1 MRGRR
6 PLVVF
11 YTVSGA
17 AALVYEVAWT
27 RLLTLQLGHTVAAA
41 TTVLAA
47 FMGGLAIGAWAAGA
61 VRGLDSWSAQRA
73 LTVYAAL
80 ELAVAATALLLP
92 VGLRATIPILAWAYS
107 DGQAAARFAVVRVV
121 ISLLLVGAPAAAM
134 GATFPITAAAT
145 ARSASDAGTLYAA
158 NTTGA
163 AIGAI
168 AAGFWLIPALGL
180 RQTTW
185 IGVALNL
192 VAAAG
197 ALRLALAGD
206 AAQGARVSPVVAQSA
221 KPQHRQRSRSTL
233 SVAAAPSAQPQ
244 RPHRSRS
251 TLTAAAAPSPQP
263 QHPQRSRSTVGVAAA
278 TISGF
283 SALVYEVAW
292 TRLLVLV
299 IGPTTYA
306 FATMAASFIT
316 GLALGSTV
324 GTRVARRTQ
333 QPALWVAGLLVAGGV
348 AASVAAWYAA
358 TRMPLTVASQVADP
372 AADFASVVWRQALA
386 VGILLLPMTLALGAT
401 FPLALA
407 MAAGTESSSIAR
419 DTARVYT
426 ANTIGAIAGA
436 LAAGFVLIPWIGL
449 RETIRGAAVLSA
461 LGGALVLVV
470 AIRSTRL
477 QRPAGLLALTIPTV
491 AALIAILAVPPWDRS
506 LLASGAYKYAPYLA
520 GTDLDAVLRAGTLVY
535 YKEGSSGTV
544 SVRDLTGTRSLSIDG
559 KVDASNAGDMLTQ
572 RLLGLLPVLIHGHA
586 KEIAVIG
593 LGSGVTA
600 GSALATGA
608 VEHADVIEISPEVV
622 AASHFF
628 DKESGRPLAR
638 PGVRLIVGD
647 GRSHLLLTPRQY
659 DVIIS
664 EPSNPWMAGVASLFT
679 REFFEAARAR
689 LGADGVICQ
698 WAHTYDIHPED
709 LRSIV
714 GTFSAVFPQGS
725 MWLVGGGDL
734 LLIGAKTGD
743 IAARLDA
750 AAGGARQPSVESALA
765 DVGVAPGT
773 AAFGLLSLF
782 SGGPDDIQRFAN
794 AAGIQTDDR
803 NGLEYSA
810 PRAIYGRSGADN
822 AVVIRALA
830 AGRPRAVQAAFDN
843 ADDRDWASRGSMDL
857 RAQAFT
863 TAYESFRQA
872 AQRNP
877 RNSTA
882 LAGLSDAAGGA
893 GRLVEEREWLQSIVS
908 KESDNAPARIELS
921 RVLAVSGDAHG
932 ALEAATEALRLA
944 PGDPRAAEQL
954 ASVLADTGDGQRL
967 APFAEQL
974 VSRFPERADSG
985 YYRATALYLAGRTAD
1000 AVAAARQVVSAHP
1013 THARAQGLL
1022 GAACAALDEREC
1034 AQAAFDGSIN
1044 GNPRDAS
1051 AYINAGIFQ
1060 LRIANVSAAA
1070 RYFASALAL
1079 DPNSVPARSG
1089 LAQARDLTR

>member
-1 MRGRR
+1 MGGRR

-11 YTVSGA
+11 YTLSGA

-41 TTVLAA
+41 STVLAA

-61 VRGLDSWSAQRA
+61 VRGLDSWSPQRA

-80 ELAVAATALLLP
+80 EVAVAATALLLP
-92 VGLRATIPILAWAYS
+92 VGLRATVPILAWAYS
-107 DGQAAARFAVVRVV
+107 DGQASARFALIRVV

-134 GATFPITAAAT
+134 GATFPITAAAS
-145 ARSASDAGTLYAA
+145 ARSAADAGTLYAA

-168 AAGFWLIPALGL
+168 AAGFWLIPAVGL

-206 AAQGARVSPVVAQSA
+206 AADGG
-221 KPQHRQRSRSTL
+221 TL
-233 SVAAAPSAQPQ
+233 SEAAAPSAK
-244 RPHRSRS
+244 
-251 TLTAAAAPSPQP
+251 P
-263 QHPQRSRSTVGVAAA
+263 QHPQRSRSSLSEAAA
-278 TISGF
+278 AISGF

-316 GLALGSTV
+316 GLAVGSTF
-324 GTRVARRTQ
+324 GTRLARRTR
-333 QPALWVAGLLVAGGV
+333 QPALWVAGLLLAGGV
-348 AASVAAWYAA
+348 AASLAAWYAA

-372 AADFASVVWRQALA
+372 AADFAGVVWRQALA
-386 VGILLLPMTLALGAT
+386 VGILLLPMTLSLGAT

-407 MAAGTESSSIAR
+407 MAAGTDSSSIAR

-436 LAAGFVLIPWIGL
+436 LAAGFVLIPWVGL
-449 RETIRGAAVLSA
+449 RETIRGAAVLAA

-470 AIRSTRL
+470 AVRSTAAFAARPPARAAGGAAPQGRQPRQPRHRE
-477 QRPAGLLALTIPTV
+477 QRRQPWQQFRGPAGLLALTIPTV
-491 AALIAILAVPPWDRS
+491 AALITILAVPPWDRS

-586 KEIAVIG
+586 KEIAIIG

-622 AASHFF
+622 AASRFF

-689 LGADGVICQ
+689 LRPDGVICQ

-709 LRSIV
+709 LKSIV

-782 SGGPDDIQRFAN
+782 SGGPDEIQRFAN

-822 AVVIRALA
+822 AAVIRALA
-830 AGRPRAVQAAFDN
+830 AGRPRAVQAAFDH

-863 TAYESFRQA
+863 TAYESYRQA

-893 GRLVEEREWLQSIVS
+893 GRLVEEREWLQSIVT

-1060 LRIANVSAAA
+1060 LRIANASAAA